1 MTDKR
6 RVVALE
12 VEEIAAVERALNS
25 AIAKR
30 FSMNARDVIR
40 YALIHCDELFASL
53 EQRETEIT
61 EIKRGLKAVILR
73 VDEAMELFEDVTK
86 ETRGR
91 PKRRS
96 NAKLTD
102 EEKTEEGRLIC
113 EELEGIIQGNMCFYK
128 KREITPT
135 NTPAEYEV
143 GLPLNTLTEQTVKEQ
158 YFPSREEYEALVVKQ
173 KS

>member
-12 VEEIAAVERALNS
+12 VEEIEAVEKALHS

-30 FSMNARDVIR
+30 FSMNARDIIR
-40 YALIHCDELFASL
+40 YCLLHGDELFAVL

-61 EIKRGLKAVILR
+61 EIKRDLKAVMLR

-96 NAKLTD
+96 NAKQTD

-113 EELEGIIQGNMCFYK
+113 EELDGIIQGNMCFYK

-143 GLPLNTLTEQTVKEQ
+143 GLALTALNEQTLAEQ
-158 YFPSREEYEALVVKQ
+158 YFPSREAYEALVNKNN
-173 KS
+173 

>member
-6 RVVALE
+6 RVVSLE
-12 VEEIAAVERALNS
+12 VDELKAVEHALTS

-40 YALIHCDELFASL
+40 YCLLHGDELFAAL

-61 EIKRGLKAVILR
+61 EIKRDLKSIVLR
-73 VDEAMELFEDVTK
+73 IDEAMELFEDVTK

-102 EEKTEEGRLIC
+102 EEQTEVGKNLC
-113 EELEGIIQGNMCFYK
+113 TELGGIIQGNMCFYK
-128 KREITPT
+128 KHEITPT

-143 GLPLNTLTEQTVKEQ
+143 GLALTALNEQTLAEQ
-158 YFPSREEYEALVVKQ
+158 YFPSREAYEALVNKTN
-173 KS
+173 